1 MIQQA
6 RLSAPISS
14 QEPCSPPL
22 MHDVCRLKAV
32 LAQHLC
38 SKTNN
43 GAGRIWSSRSAFAA
57 GNCDLVSKVPAHV
70 FADAEF
76 SGTKLSKMTQFTEQ
90 KDPETIGPQSS
101 PTRRVSRRVTDS
113 RLGSHHSPYS

>member
-6 RLSAPISS
+6 KLFVSING

-22 MHDVCRLKAV
+22 MADVCRLNAV
-32 LAQHLC
+32 LAHYLF

-57 GNCDLVSKVPAHV
+57 GNCDMVSKVPAHV

-76 SGTKLSKMTQFTEQ
+76 SATKLSKMPQFTGL
-90 KDPETIGPQSS
+90 KDLEIVGPRPSL
-101 PTRRVSRRVTDS
+101 TRRV
-113 RLGSHHSPYS
+113 L